1 MSYVLY
7 STPVKLRKMEV
18 MVPPISMYHMRKLLE
33 LRDSG
38 VDLDN
43 PDGKGL
49 EAIVRLLH
57 EVVQE
62 NHPELGFEQFERE
75 VDASNLREIMMA
87 VQGIPKNVTAQT
99 GMMTQPE
106 SPQETSPAQS

>member
-1 MSYVLY
+1 MEYVLY
-7 STPVKLRKMEV
+7 STPVKLRKIEI
-18 MVPPISMYHMRKLLE
+18 MVPPISMYHMRKLLN

-38 VDLDN
+38 IDLDN

-62 NHPELGFEQFERE
+62 NHPELTFEEFEKQM
-75 VDASNLREIMMA
+75 DASNLATVMAA
-87 VQGIPKNVTAQT
+87 VQGVPKNVTAQA
-99 GMMTQPE
+99 GKMNQAE
-106 SPQETSPAQS
+106 SPAQTSPTQS